1 MAKAIKPKIS
11 FWNVNEKIS
20 IKKNVPVTL
29 DSEEAANKLIEDN
42 LAVEYEEVHPNG
54 NLNITTKGQF
64 DVKQYATVTVN
75 PTIFVVV
82 LWGGENLN
90 DFSYMKFVSGET
102 KPLPTEEE
110 YLNQYEMPEGKS
122 FAGWTTVKNDVE
134 TKIEGDLTPVQD
146 MNLYALIL
154 DNKPEEEEINTDE

>member
-1 MAKAIKPKIS
+1 M
-11 FWNVNEKIS
+11 
-20 IKKNVPVTL
+20 KKNVPVTL
-29 DSEEAANKLIEDN
+29 ESNDEVARLVGSGLVE
-42 LAVEYEEVHPNG
+42 EYEEVHPNG
-54 NLNITTKGQF
+54 NFNITTKGQF

-154 DNKPEEEEINTDE
+154 DNAPEEGEINTDE

>member
-1 MAKAIKPKIS
+1 MVKPKYCFYYNREEI
-11 FWNVNEKIS
+11 VM
-20 IKKNVPVTL
+20 KKNVPVTL
-29 DSEEAANKLIEDN
+29 QSDEEVARLVGSGLVE
-42 LAVEYEEVHPNG
+42 EYEEVHPNG

-102 KPLPTEEE
+102 KPLPNEEE
-110 YLNQYEMPEGKS
+110 YLNQYEIPEGKS
-122 FAGWTTVKNDVE
+122 FDGWTTVKNDVE

>member
-1 MAKAIKPKIS
+1 MPTDCFYYKAENIS
-11 FWNVNEKIS
+11 MS
-20 IKKNVPVTL
+20 PNVPVTL
-29 DSEEAANKLIEDN
+29 QSDDEATRLIN
-42 LAVEYEEVHPNG
+42 QGLAIAYEEVHPKG
-54 NLNITTKGQF
+54 NFNITTKGQF

-82 LWGGENLN
+82 LWGGKNLN
-90 DFSYMKFVSGET
+90 DFSYMKFVSGEA
-102 KPLPTEEE
+102 KPLPTAED
-110 YLNQYEMPEGKS
+110 YLNQYEIPEGKS

-154 DNKPEEEEINTDE
+154 NDAPEEIEEDINNHE

>member
-1 MAKAIKPKIS
+1 MVKPKYC
-11 FWNVNEKIS
+11 FYYKREKIVM
-20 IKKNVPVTL
+20 KKNVPVTL
-29 DSEEAANKLIEDN
+29 QSDEEVARLVGSGLVE
-42 LAVEYEEVHPNG
+42 EYEEVHPNG

-102 KPLPTEEE
+102 KSLPTAEE
-110 YLNQYEMPEGKS
+110 YLDQYEIPEGKS
-122 FAGWTTVKNDVE
+122 FAGWTTAKNDVE

-154 DNKPEEEEINTDE
+154 DDAPEEIEEDINHHE